1 MPFEARRSTDQNC
14 GRDRTSTTTLQ
25 AAGAAD
31 LLKNS
36 TQSAMASS

>member
-1 MPFEARRSTDQNC
+1 MRIQKCD
-14 GRDRTSTTTLQ
+14 GLDLTSTL
-25 AAGAAD
+25 AD